1 MADFYFDKKA
11 RHKQYSQEAARFE
24 REKNYRRAIEK
35 WGQAKLNAQTNEDR
49 EWCDRRIALCEWKE
63 KNGV

>member
-11 RHKQYSQEAARFE
+11 RYKQFSREAATFE

-49 EWCDRRIALCEWKE
+49 DWCDRRIELCEWKE
-63 KNGV
+63 RNGA